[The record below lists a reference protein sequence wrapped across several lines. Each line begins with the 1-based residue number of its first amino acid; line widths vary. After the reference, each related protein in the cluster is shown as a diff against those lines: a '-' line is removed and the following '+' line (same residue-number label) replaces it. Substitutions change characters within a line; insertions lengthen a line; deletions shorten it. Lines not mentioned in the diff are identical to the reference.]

1 MTGGGAGPQGE
12 PAALATPATH
22 ATQATQAT
30 CTAPLFTRE
39 RLIRFS
45 DCDPAGIVFYPQY
58 FVMFNGLV
66 EDWFNDG
73 LGVAYHDLLMR
84 RRVGLPT
91 VRLQADFTA
100 VSRLGDRV
108 QLQLAVARLGRRSL
122 TLQLRCVGAGKAAE
136 ADTRATPAPP
146 APATDDVRMTVEQV
160 IVTTSLVDHRSQDVP
175 DDVRAAI
182 ERLGLATG

>member
-1 MTGGGAGPQGE
+1 MTGGGAGQG
-12 PAALATPATH
+12 AQAGQAGQAMQ
-22 ATQATQAT
+22 AMQAMQATGMT
-30 CTAPLFTRE
+30 PLFSRD

-73 LGVAYHDLLMR
+73 LGVPYHDLLMR

-91 VRLQADFTA
+91 VHLQADFKA

-122 TLQLRCVGAGKAAE
+122 TLQLRCIGAGGGVD
-136 ADTRATPAPP
+136 ADTGAGALPAATPAG
-146 APATDDVRMTVEQV
+146 DVRMTVVQV
-160 IVTTSLVDHRSQDVP
+160 IVTTSLVDHRSLDVP
-175 DDVRAAI
+175 DDVRVAI
-182 ERLGLATG
+182 ERLGVATV

>member
-1 MTGGGAGPQGE
+1 MTGGGAAQGG
-12 PAALATPATH
+12 PAAQAAQ
-22 ATQATQAT
+22 AAQATQAT

-91 VRLQADFTA
+91 VHLQADFKA

-122 TLQLRCVGAGKAAE
+122 TLQLRCVGAGKGAH
-136 ADTRATPAPP
+136 ADTLATA
-146 APATDDVRMTVEQV
+146 APAVTPGDDVRMTVEQV
-160 IVTTSLVDHRSQDVP
+160 IVTTSLVDHRSLDVP

-182 ERLGLATG
+182 ERLGVVTG

>member
-1 MTGGGAGPQGE
+1 MTGSGAGPGG
-12 PAALATPATH
+12 PAVQATSATH
-22 ATQATQAT
+22 ATQAT

-73 LGVAYHDLLMR
+73 LGVVYHDLLMR

-91 VRLQADFTA
+91 VHLQADFTA

-122 TLQLRCVGAGKAAE
+122 TLQLRCVGAGRGAD
-136 ADTRATPAPP
+136 ADTLVTAAPP
-146 APATDDVRMTVEQV
+146 APATEDVRMTLEQV

-182 ERLGLATG
+182 ERLGVATG